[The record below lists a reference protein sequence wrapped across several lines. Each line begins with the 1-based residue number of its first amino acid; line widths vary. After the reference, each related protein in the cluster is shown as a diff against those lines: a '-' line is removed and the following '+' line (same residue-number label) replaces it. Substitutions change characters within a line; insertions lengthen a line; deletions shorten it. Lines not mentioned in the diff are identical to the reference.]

1 VPVSLSVKQLVGRV
15 AGGGLV
21 LGLAGFA
28 VYHQASLNSSE
39 RALREIETSFRDHD
53 GTRLAYYLNT
63 DAVTQ
68 QVSEAGVDWLQSQHY
83 QEALAAAIAEV
94 PGAERE
100 ATDSAARLLALKSA
114 LAERGAQGIATALS
128 TGTSD
133 SADVVVRLMAAFA
146 GLPPLDVI
154 LAGDR
159 LELVGLGDPKG
170 SGTDRVVPLQL
181 RDRDLNISIVVGVAV
196 HKQGPRWQVSG
207 IDGLDRTLAAI
218 DNAQQERLI
227 VANRPIESQ
236 LQDMVG
242 IGSPEVARTAHGR
255 YATNVRLRMRID
267 NRSTE
272 TMNAI
277 DLGLTTQASDY
288 DHAEMLHVDGPIP
301 AGGAVMA
308 EWSFDETRRGSSRT
322 AAMLSHPGDLMVRA
336 RRVVTDSAGVA
347 DTVRLYKTYR
357 ALRRRRNR

>member
-1 VPVSLSVKQLVGRV
+1 MPVSLSVKQLVVGV

-28 VYHQASLNSSE
+28 LYHQASVNSSE

-63 DAVTQ
+63 DALTQ
-68 QVSEAGVDWLQSQHY
+68 QVSEAGVDWLQSQHD
-83 QEALAAAIAEV
+83 QELLAAAVAEV

-114 LAERGAQGIATALS
+114 LAERGAKGIAMALS

-133 SADVVVRLMAAFA
+133 SADVAVRVLAAFA

-154 LAGDR
+154 LAGDH
-159 LELVGLGDPKG
+159 LELIGLGDPKG
-170 SGTDRVVPLQL
+170 TGTDRVIPLQL
-181 RDRDLNISIVVGVAV
+181 HDRELNIPIVVGVAV
-196 HKQGPRWQVSG
+196 HKQGPRWQVTG
-207 IDGLDRTLAAI
+207 VDALDRTLGAI

-227 VANRPIESQ
+227 VANRPIESR

-242 IGSPEVARTAHGR
+242 IGAPDIARTARGR
-255 YATNVRLRMRID
+255 YTTNVRLRMRID

-272 TMNAI
+272 TINAI
-277 DLGLTTQASDY
+277 DLALTTQSSD
-288 DHAEMLHVDGPIP
+288 DEHAEMLHVDGPIP

-322 AAMLSHPGDLMVRA
+322 ASMLLHSQDLVVRA

-357 ALRRRRNR
+357 GLTRRNR